1 MKKYLIVL
9 SALVMIGNNCSF
21 TMEFNPSAGQETPS
35 GAKIQN
41 ETTQF
46 GTKNNNDRK
55 QFNENK
61 DLKQTSILN
70 GEEVCSPV
78 STAQELGPYPPVNQ
92 EDPKYNNMNNEC
104 QENKFECNNMCPNG
118 QPCEEENKSSC
129 GKYYMEDTEDNAN
142 NNQFPIYK
150 RSQFDANK
158 QSNLRQS
165 LMILSDSEDNDIDN
179 SKQPNYNNNQSHM
192 NNNTKI
198 DPYDYKHEN
207 ETNQKEYDIN
217 DTRHS
222 TIAAHSPDYG
232 DGINM
237 EVEKNDGYYSA

>member
-21 TMEFNPSAGQETPS
+21 TMEFNPSAGQEMQYKGNIS
-35 GAKIQN
+35 NKN
-41 ETTQF
+41 KQF
-46 GTKNNNDRK
+46 RKYKENNFVK
-55 QFNENK
+55 QFNPETDLNK
-61 DLKQTSILN
+61 TSILN
-70 GEEVCSPV
+70 GEKRYSPGC
-78 STAQELGPYPPVNQ
+78 TAELDFYYPVEQEESKCDSSACKKAKSEG
-92 EDPKYNNMNNEC
+92 
-104 QENKFECNNMCPNG
+104 NNMCPNG
-118 QPCEEENKSSC
+118 QPCEGDC

-142 NNQFPIYK
+142 NNQFPIHK
-150 RSQFDANK
+150 RSQFDASK

-179 SKQPNYNNNQSHM
+179 SKQPNYNTNQSNR

-198 DPYDYKHEN
+198 DHYDYKNEN

-217 DTRHS
+217 YTRHS
-222 TIAAHSPDYG
+222 TIAAHSSDYG

-237 EVEKNDGYYSA
+237 EVERNAGYYSA